1 MKLCE
6 KIGLESPVVKYE
18 LALYEKEPEN
28 NGDINII
35 KAIKLQF
42 PCFYYITFLCIF
54 LYFTLGH

>member
-35 KAIKLQF
+35 KAIKLQ
-42 PCFYYITFLCIF
+42 
-54 LYFTLGH
+54 